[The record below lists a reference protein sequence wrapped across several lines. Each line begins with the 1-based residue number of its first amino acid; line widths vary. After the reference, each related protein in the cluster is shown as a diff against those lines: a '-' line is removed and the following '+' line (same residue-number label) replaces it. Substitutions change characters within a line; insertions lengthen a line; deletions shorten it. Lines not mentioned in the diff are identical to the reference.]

1 METEINWTTG
11 TLIKEH
17 DAPREA
23 ICQKLIGDISMNG
36 SRMKGYRQTENRGIQ
51 EQGNSYDLKEN
62 YKADFIVE
70 N

>member
-36 SRMKGYRQTENRGIQ
+36 TAAEWRVTVKQRDTRARQL
-51 EQGNSYDLKEN
+51 YDLKEN